1 MHLCLTILL
10 LLLVIRDLSLF
21 TIPQQSTPST
31 PLPSRPE
38 GSLEYLVNILN
49 NALRRRKYEYHVR
62 QSNERKEYDIE
73 QIIINKQITN
83 HLTMRIKNIPVN
95 MIDVATENV
104 RRDYSF
110 GEDDKD
116 ELIKEHLAKFDL
128 LQPVVVRFDNE
139 SKRYKLLIGRRRY
152 FALSAKGEA
161 KIPAVITELEGA
173 EAQAASLFENL
184 IRKDLSPLE
193 KARMVKK
200 LVDST
205 KGGIT
210 AVSAKYGLP
219 KSTVSEWLSIVTL
232 PILLQKK
239 IEKGEITSYEAIRIA
254 RRPKHVQQKLIIAA
268 AEGQLQ
274 EEMSRAGVKRGAPKG
289 LLTIRLVFDPRHKPD
304 KQLWDRISEKAV
316 KNGLEPTDY
325 VRKILVTHIH
335 QKVN

>member
-1 MHLCLTILL
+1 
-10 LLLVIRDLSLF
+10 
-21 TIPQQSTPST
+21 
-31 PLPSRPE
+31 
-38 GSLEYLVNILN
+38 
-49 NALRRRKYEYHVR
+49 
-62 QSNERKEYDIE
+62 
-73 QIIINKQITN
+73 
-83 HLTMRIKNIPVN
+83 MRIKNIPLN
-95 MIDVATENV
+95 MIDVANENV

-116 ELIKEHLAKFDL
+116 ELIKEHLGKFDL
-128 LQPVVVRFDNE
+128 LQPIVVRFDNE

-152 FALSAKGEA
+152 FALSAKGET

-205 KGGIT
+205 RGGIT

-219 KSTVSEWLSIVTL
+219 KSTVSEWLSILTL
-232 PILLQKK
+232 PTLLQKK

-254 RRPKHVQQKLIIAA
+254 RRPKHIQEKLIIAA
-268 AEGQLQ
+268 TEGRLQ

-304 KQLWDRISEKAV
+304 KQLWDRINEKADR
-316 KNGLEPTDY
+316 NGLEPTDY
-325 VRKILVTHIH
+325 VRDVLVRHIH
-335 QKVN
+335 HKVN